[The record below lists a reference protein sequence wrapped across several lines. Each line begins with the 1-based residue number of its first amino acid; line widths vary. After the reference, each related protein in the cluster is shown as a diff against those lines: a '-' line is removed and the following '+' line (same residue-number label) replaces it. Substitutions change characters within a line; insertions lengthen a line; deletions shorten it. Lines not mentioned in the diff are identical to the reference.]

1 MGILVTGGA
10 GFIGAELV
18 SQLIDA
24 YPDTPITVL
33 DALVYPMGELNLPE
47 RVRTHPGFRLVRG
60 SVTDQAALDDVLAPG
75 DTVIHMAVEMGRPG
89 LFVETQV
96 HGTKVLLDKCV
107 QRGVAHFVF
116 QSTGDVYGPNNSDD
130 ITEDA
135 PVRPTHLYS
144 ATKLG
149 AEALVFCYHHTSN
162 LPVTV
167 LRPVSIYGPR
177 QYPGWLI
184 ARFCNF
190 AVQGSPLTVMGS
202 GEAKRDWI
210 HVADICRAILAALA
224 TPPTGE
230 LYNIGTG
237 REWSVNEIATMVQE
251 IAGRTTP
258 IERLPAR
265 EGDFMRQ
272 ITRAEKAKRLLGWS
286 ARIPFEDGLRQTYE
300 WYAAN
305 QDWVITQLG
314 KDSDKLGF
322 RVKDAEAQIA

>member
-1 MGILVTGGA
+1 VGILVTGGA

-18 SQLIDA
+18 SQLIAA
-24 YPDTPITVL
+24 YPGTPITVL
-33 DALVYPMGELNLPE
+33 DALIYPMGERNLPAH
-47 RVRTHPGFRLVRG
+47 VRAHPQFRLVRG
-60 SVTDQAALDDVLAPG
+60 SVTDAATLDEVLAPG

-89 LFVETQV
+89 MFVETQV
-96 HGTKVLLDKCV
+96 GGTKALLDKCV
-107 QRGVAHFVF
+107 QKGIAHFLF
-116 QSTGDVYGPNNSDD
+116 QSTGDVYGPNDADD

-149 AEALVFCYHHTSN
+149 AEALVFAYHHTSG

-190 AVQGSPLTVMGS
+190 VVRDQPLTVQGS

-210 HVADICRAILAALA
+210 HVSDIARSVLAAMA
-224 TPPTGE
+224 VPPTGQ

-237 REWSVNEIATMVQE
+237 REWSVNQIAEMVQR

-258 IERLPAR
+258 IARMPAR

-272 ITRAEKAKRLLGWS
+272 ITKAGKARRMLGWS
-286 ARIPFEDGLRQTYE
+286 AQVPFEEGLRQTYE

-305 QDWVITQLG
+305 QDWVVTQLG
-314 KDSDKLGF
+314 KDSEKLGF
-322 RVKDAEAQIA
+322 RVKDTEAQTA

>member
-1 MGILVTGGA
+1 MGILITGGA
-10 GFIGAELV
+10 GFIGSELV

-47 RVRTHPGFRLVRG
+47 RVRAHRHFRLVRG
-60 SVTDQAALDDVLAPG
+60 SVTDAATLDPLVAPG

-89 LFVETQV
+89 MFVETNV
-96 HGTKVLLDKCV
+96 AGTKCLLDKCV
-107 QRGVAHFVF
+107 QRGVAHFIF
-116 QSTGDVYGPNNSDD
+116 QSTGDVYGPNDADD

-144 ATKLG
+144 ATKMG
-149 AEALVFCYHHTSN
+149 AESLVWAYHHTSD

-167 LRPVSIYGPR
+167 LRPVSIYGAR

-190 AVQGSPLTVMGS
+190 VIQGRPLTVMGS

-210 HVADICRAILAALA
+210 HVSDIARSVLAAMA
-224 TPPTGE
+224 VKPTGQ

-237 REWSVNEIATMVQE
+237 REWSVNEIAGLVQR
-251 IAGRTTP
+251 IGGRTAP

-272 ITRAEKAKRLLGWS
+272 ITHAVKARRLLGWS
-286 ARIPFEDGLRQTYE
+286 AQVAFEDGLRQTYE

-314 KDSDKLGF
+314 KDSEKLGF
-322 RVKDAEAQIA
+322 RVKDTEAQSV